1 MEILED
7 TYEKSELLKVAEKI
21 YETKGRIQ
29 DLNLTLEDEKF
40 HEKYI
45 SKRKTL
51 AYTQS
56 TTRIFSIIL
65 LSVAILI
72 SLGIFIFCMSSKEPI
87 LGILM
92 GVAGGVAISCAYV
105 DIKLIRQ
112 QIEIFPLLH
121 YNLDDAKALRFSRK
135 KDVVTYQSD
144 EITTKKKI
152 ELLQEEIQKLSGTLE
167 ELENKQQRLLSE
179 KNKKERFLKEKEIL
193 FEPEDLSEE
202 AKNHQLG
209 DGKLSLKKRDTYSDD
224 IQELF
229 ELYANEEKYVS
240 HYLSRLKVQLDS
252 INREI
257 MSIDDNYDTAKKK
270 IFIAVIIF
278 IFLIVLQSAFS
289 GDTAKFFSLCFSVI
303 SILGIFYLD
312 NTCSRPILFYYIE
325 HEHKWARE
333 YAFVNSVVPVKYK
346 RQELLEV
353 IKRNEKELQEIK
365 EKKDALDRDEDEKEE
380 K

>member
-7 TYEKSELLKVAEKI
+7 SYEKSELLTVAEKI
-21 YETKGRIQ
+21 YEIKGRIQ

-45 SKRKTL
+45 SKRRTL

-56 TTRIFSIIL
+56 TSRICSIVIL
-65 LSVAILI
+65 TVAIVI
-72 SLGIFIFCMSSKEPI
+72 SLGIFISCMSSKEPI

-92 GVAGGVAISCAYV
+92 GVAGGVAISCTYV

-121 YNLDDAKALRFSRK
+121 YNFNNSKALRYSQK
-135 KDVVTYQSD
+135 KEVVTFQSD
-144 EITTKKKI
+144 EITSKKKI
-152 ELLQEEIQKLSGTLE
+152 ELLQEEIQQLSGNLA
-167 ELENKQQRLLSE
+167 ELENRQQTLLHE
-179 KNKKERFLKEKEIL
+179 KKEREQFLKDKGIL
-193 FEPEDLSEE
+193 FEPDE
-202 AKNHQLG
+202 AANHQFG
-209 DGKLSLKKRDTYSDD
+209 NGKLSLKKRDTYSDN

-229 ELYANEEKYVS
+229 ELYSNEEKYVY

-257 MSIDDNYDTAKKK
+257 MSIDDNYDIARKK
-270 IFIAVIIF
+270 ILISFIIF
-278 IFLIVLQSAFS
+278 VLLIAIQSAFS
-289 GDTAKFFSLCFSVI
+289 GDMAKFFALCFSVI
-303 SILGIFYLD
+303 SIFGIFYLD
-312 NTCSRPILFYYIE
+312 NTCSKPILFYYIE

-333 YAFVNSVVPVKYK
+333 YAFVNSVVPIKYK

-353 IKRNEKELQEIK
+353 IERNEKELQEIK
-365 EKKDALDRDEDEKEE
+365 EKKDALDRDEDEKE
-380 K
+380 